1 MVLQFE
7 ARHFLLSHP
16 SLLRTAPMLWLAVNL
31 AREAPY
37 PRSSSP
43 KALGHCRGRGSA
55 GGGGGRARSG
65 ELRGSKGL
73 ASSGQSS
80 GFLQSLP
87 GFRGLKGMSHGGDW
101 GVPSYPVQNR
111 NLGWC
116 LSQCGLGTGGKTPM
130 SLSQA
135 PAPPKGT
142 QGGRCLGI
150 WGIETGAPSFF
161 LLRAGA
167 EGAGGLRIPRE
178 SGRGGFM
185 GTCAGGGRE
194 GLPLP

>member
-1 MVLQFE
+1 
-7 ARHFLLSHP
+7 
-16 SLLRTAPMLWLAVNL
+16 
-31 AREAPY
+31 
-37 PRSSSP
+37 
-43 KALGHCRGRGSA
+43 
-55 GGGGGRARSG
+55 
-65 ELRGSKGL
+65 
-73 ASSGQSS
+73 
-80 GFLQSLP
+80 
-87 GFRGLKGMSHGGDW
+87 
-101 GVPSYPVQNR
+101 
-111 NLGWC
+111 
-116 LSQCGLGTGGKTPM
+116 M

-178 SGRGGFM
+178 SGKGGFM

-194 GLPLP
+194 ALPLP